1 MNNLKA
7 NSPQKQTNKQIN
19 HTCKLLIE
27 TTQRLLTNK
36 NDIHRYWD
44 QFMKDLQTEETA
56 EFTIIILYFNSS
68 TNQQTNKLP

>member
-7 NSPQKQTNKQIN
+7 NSPQKQSNKNN
-19 HTCKLLIE
+19 HTCKLLIK

-44 QFMKDLQTEETA
+44 QFTKNLHKEETA
-56 EFTIIILYFNSS
+56 EFIIIIL
-68 TNQQTNKLP
+68 